1 VEFTVAKLHL
11 NTLAGELS
19 CILIKKLARP
29 LNVDIIFEYRK
40 VKKLDF
46 KEQEA
51 MEMLFKTAKTIFNRL
66 VLATYRSM
74 NR

>member
-19 CILIKKLARP
+19 CIIKKLARP